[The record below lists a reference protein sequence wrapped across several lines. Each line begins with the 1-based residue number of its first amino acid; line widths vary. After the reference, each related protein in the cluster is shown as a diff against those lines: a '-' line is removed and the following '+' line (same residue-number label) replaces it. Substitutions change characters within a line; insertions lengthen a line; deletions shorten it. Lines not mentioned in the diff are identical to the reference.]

1 MLLGDSNFGVYVAFF
16 FCKQETA
23 YEMRI
28 SDWSS
33 DVCSSELGFVGSSRP
48 FFDQRAIEEDAL
60 PLRWTRLWKLHG
72 SINWRFNKQS
82 KVIFRSREKSDADL
96 ELLIHPSH
104 LKYDESRRM
113 PYFVM
118 IYRLSHF
125 LRNARRPVDLTTLAY
140 SFLEKRKRVILG
152 KRL

>member
-82 KVIFRSREKSDADL
+82 KAIFRSREKSDADL

-104 LKYDESRRM
+104 RKYDESRRM

-118 IYRLSHF
+118 IDRLRHF
-125 LRNARRPVDLTTLAY
+125 LRNDGRPVAPIALGYPFSD
-140 SFLEKRKRVILG
+140 EPKRKTVGLG
-152 KRL
+152 K